1 MRFLRRFLTR
11 VVNTAL
17 RRGDEQRLRKEIQ
30 EHLDFQTGENIRAGM
45 SPREARRQAVLKF
58 GAVES
63 IKEEYRAERR
73 ILFIEGL
80 IQDVRYS
87 LRMLRKSPASPPSPF

>member
-45 SPREARRQAVLKF
+45 SPREA
-58 GAVES
+58 
-63 IKEEYRAERR
+63 
-73 ILFIEGL
+73 
-80 IQDVRYS
+80 
-87 LRMLRKSPASPPSPF
+87 